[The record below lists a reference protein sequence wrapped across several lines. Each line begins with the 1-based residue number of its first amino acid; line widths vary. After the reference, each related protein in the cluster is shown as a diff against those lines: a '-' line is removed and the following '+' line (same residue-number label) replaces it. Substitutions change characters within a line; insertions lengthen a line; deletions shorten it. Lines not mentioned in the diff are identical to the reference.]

1 MQKYFC
7 KDKASDEKSNETRN
21 ESNISYSAS
30 EVLAQYSLDDEVE
43 PYNRED
49 AGQQV
54 INLDNLIQAS
64 GTLLIHNKSASLSE
78 SNIAGESST
87 TPENK
92 KMEW

>member
-7 KDKASDEKSNETRN
+7 KDKVSDEKSNETRN

-30 EVLAQYSLDDEVE
+30 EVLAQYSYSLDDEAE
-43 PYNRED
+43 PYNRES

-87 TPENK
+87 TPEN
-92 KMEW
+92 